1 VSLRNFSVFTAHI
14 QSSAHVEIRINMKT
28 MTFRIFPT
36 LYFFSIY
43 VSNQHVFGVYSATMF
58 GLIDLRFI
66 KQNKQWG
73 TVDMAHQ

>member
-1 VSLRNFSVFTAHI
+1 
-14 QSSAHVEIRINMKT
+14 MKT